1 MVIIPSKMGRHN
13 KRALLDRLL
22 RLGTA
27 SRAELAKSLGLSQP
41 TAGKIAD
48 ELLELGV
55 FEEIDEELHNGSNRH
70 DSGPRMGRP
79 GRMLRLTQ
87 SKSRFLGIQL
97 GLTETF
103 VSPLPL
109 SVTEEDEWLIKF
121 ETPATAKDW
130 SRKLQDAAA
139 EMTQKSFW
147 GILVS
152 VPGLVD
158 ERKGKILYS
167 PNLRWTAGTALS
179 TAIQEVWSAPVILI
193 QEERILA
200 LGHHSAHREGED
212 FLLVDFG
219 EGVGSAVFIFG
230 KLYAHPLPISGELG
244 HTPVLGNQ
252 RQCGCGSVGCLE
264 TLASI
269 RGLLESFAAAHPK
282 SRKTWAALSDSVAAR
297 GIQPWLAKTL
307 DAMAAGIAGALNMLG
322 LRRVIITGTVT
333 KLPPV
338 VFSYLSEAIIK
349 GTLWARFGE
358 LKIEKAPRR
367 RKAGLVA
374 AGIDR
379 LIVPEESANLATAQ
393 NHEATVPTE

>member
-27 SRAELAKSLGLSQP
+27 SRADLAKSLGLSQP

-48 ELLELGV
+48 ELLKLGV
-55 FEEIDEELHNGSNRH
+55 FEETEEPDHNGHTPTAKS
-70 DSGPRMGRP
+70 PRMGRP

-87 SKSRFLGIQL
+87 SKSRFLGIKL
-97 GLTETF
+97 GLTETHL
-103 VSPLPL
+103 SPLPL
-109 SVTEEDEWLIKF
+109 SVTDEDQWLIRFK
-121 ETPATAKDW
+121 TPTTAREW
-130 SRKLQDAAA
+130 SRKLQQAAA
-139 EMTQKSFW
+139 QIAQKSFW

-158 ERKGKILYS
+158 ERKGSILYS
-167 PNLRWTAGTALS
+167 PNLRWTAGTAFS
-179 TAIQEVWSAPVILI
+179 AAIQQVWHAPVILV

-219 EGVGSAVFIFG
+219 EGVGSAVLISG

-244 HTPVLGNQ
+244 HTPVLGNE
-252 RQCGCGSVGCLE
+252 RRCGCGATGCLE
-264 TLASI
+264 TLASS
-269 RGLLESFAAAHPK
+269 RGLLKSFAAAHPK
-282 SRKTWAALSDSVAAR
+282 SRKTWEALCDSVAAD
-297 GIQPWLAKTL
+297 GIEPWLAKTL
-307 DAMAAGIAGALNMLG
+307 DAMAAGIAGALNLLG
-322 LRRVIITGTVT
+322 LRRVVITGTVT
-333 KLPPV
+333 ELPSA

-358 LKIEKAPRR
+358 LKIEKAPQR

-379 LIVPEESANLATAQ
+379 LIVPDDASDTA
-393 NHEATVPTE
+393 HTSI

>member
-55 FEEIDEELHNGSNRH
+55 FEETDEEAGNGSEH
-70 DSGPRMGRP
+70 TRMGRP

-97 GLTETF
+97 GIGETCLT
-103 VSPLPL
+103 PLPL
-109 SVTEEDEWLIKF
+109 SVTEEDQWQIRID
-121 ETPATAKDW
+121 TPDSAKDW
-130 SRKLQDAAA
+130 LGSLRKAAA
-139 EMTQKSFW
+139 EIPQKSFW

-158 ERKGKILYS
+158 ERKGKVLYS

-179 TAIQEVWSAPVILI
+179 EPIQKVWGAPVILI

-200 LGHHSAHREGED
+200 LGHNSAHREGDD

-219 EGVGSAVFIFG
+219 EGVGSAVLIFG

-244 HTPVLGNQ
+244 HTPVPGNQ
-252 RQCGCGSVGCLE
+252 RHCGCGSVGCLE

-269 RGLLESFAAAHPK
+269 RGLLDSFAEAHPK
-282 SRKTWAALSDSVAAR
+282 AGKTWEALTGHVAAN
-297 GIQPWLAKTL
+297 GVEAWLAKTL
-307 DAMAAGIAGALNMLG
+307 DAMAAGIAGGLNMVG
-322 LRRVIITGTVT
+322 LRRVVITGSVNE
-333 KLPPV
+333 LPEV
-338 VFSYLSEAIIK
+338 VFNYLADAIVK

-358 LKIEKAPRR
+358 LN
-367 RKAGLVA
+367 V
-374 AGIDR
+374 
-379 LIVPEESANLATAQ
+379 
-393 NHEATVPTE
+393 

>member
-41 TAGKIAD
+41 TTGKIAD

-55 FEEIDEELHNGSNRH
+55 FEETEDESENGSEYT
-70 DSGPRMGRP
+70 RMGRP

-97 GLTETF
+97 GIAETRLA
-103 VSPLPL
+103 PLPL
-109 SVTEEDEWLIKF
+109 SVTEENRWQIRLR
-121 ETPATAKDW
+121 TPGSAKEW
-130 SRKLQDAAA
+130 SRALRHAAK
-139 EMTQKSFW
+139 EISEKSFW

-158 ERKGKILYS
+158 ERKGQVLYS
-167 PNLRWTAGTALS
+167 PNLRWTAGNALS
-179 TAIQEVWSAPVILI
+179 EPIQEVWNAPVILI

-200 LGHHSAHREGED
+200 LGHHSAHRDGED

-219 EGVGSAVFIFG
+219 EGVGSAVLIFG

-244 HTPVLGNQ
+244 HTPVPGNK
-252 RQCGCGSVGCLE
+252 RRCGCGSVGCLE

-269 RGLLESFAAAHPK
+269 RGMLDSFGEAHPK
-282 SRKTWAALSDSVAAR
+282 SRKTWEVFSQHVAAR
-297 GIQPWLAKTL
+297 GIEPWLAKTL
-307 DAMAAGIAGALNMLG
+307 DAMAAGIAGGLNMVG
-322 LRRVIITGTVT
+322 LRRVVITGSVT
-333 KLPPV
+333 ELPPA
-338 VFSYLSEAIIK
+338 VFNHLAEAITK

-379 LIVPEESANLATAQ
+379 LIVPDESPEKTEAQ
-393 NHEATVPTE
+393 V

>member
-41 TAGKIAD
+41 TTGKIAD

-55 FEEIDEELHNGSNRH
+55 FEETDEEGANGSEH
-70 DSGPRMGRP
+70 TRMGRP

-97 GLTETF
+97 GIGETCL
-103 VSPLPL
+103 SPLPL
-109 SVTEEDEWLIKF
+109 SVTEEDQWQIRLS
-121 ETPATAKDW
+121 TPGTAKDW
-130 SRKLQDAAA
+130 ERALRKAAG
-139 EMTQKSFW
+139 EISQKSFW
-147 GILVS
+147 GVLVS

-158 ERKGKILYS
+158 ERKGRVLYS

-179 TAIQEVWSAPVILI
+179 EPIQEVWSAPVILI

-219 EGVGSAVFIFG
+219 EGVGSAVLIFG

-244 HTPVLGNQ
+244 HTPVPGNP
-252 RQCGCGSVGCLE
+252 RRCGCGSTGCLE

-269 RGLLESFAAAHPK
+269 RGLLDSFAAAYPK
-282 SRKTWAALSDSVAAR
+282 SRKTWEALSSHVAAN
-297 GIQPWLAKTL
+297 GIEPWLAKTL
-307 DAMAAGIAGALNMLG
+307 DAMAAGIAGGLNMVG
-322 LRRVIITGTVT
+322 LRRVVITGSVT
-333 KLPPV
+333 ELPAPV
-338 VFSYLSEAIIK
+338 FNYLSEAIIK

-358 LKIEKAPRR
+358 LKVEKAPRR

-379 LIVPEESANLATAQ
+379 LIVPDEASAEKMETQ
-393 NHEATVPTE
+393 V

>member
-41 TAGKIAD
+41 TTGKIAD

-55 FEEIDEELHNGSNRH
+55 FEETDEEAANGGSEH
-70 DSGPRMGRP
+70 TRMGRP

-97 GLTETF
+97 GIGETCLT
-103 VSPLPL
+103 PLPL
-109 SVTEEDEWLIKF
+109 SVTEEDQWQIQLS
-121 ETPATAKDW
+121 TPGSAKDW
-130 SRKLQDAAA
+130 SRALRKAAA
-139 EMTQKSFW
+139 EISQKSFW

-158 ERKGKILYS
+158 ERKGKVLYS

-179 TAIQEVWSAPVILI
+179 EPIQEVWSAPVILI

-219 EGVGSAVFIFG
+219 EGVGSAVLIFG

-244 HTPVLGNQ
+244 HTPVPGNQ
-252 RQCGCGSVGCLE
+252 RRCGCGSIGCLE
-264 TLASI
+264 TLASS
-269 RGLLESFAAAHPK
+269 RGLLESFGEAYPK
-282 SRKTWAALSDSVAAR
+282 SRKTWDALASHVAAC
-297 GIQPWLAKTL
+297 GIESWLAKTL
-307 DAMAAGIAGALNMLG
+307 DAMAAGIAGGLNMVG
-322 LRRVIITGTVT
+322 LRRVVITGSVT
-333 KLPPV
+333 ELPAP
-338 VFSYLSEAIIK
+338 VFSYLSEAIVK

-358 LKIEKAPRR
+358 LKVEKAPRR

-379 LIVPEESANLATAQ
+379 LIVPDDASSEKMEAQ
-393 NHEATVPTE
+393 V